1 MAKRHQSLIFFILL
15 VVGLGWLMGAIN
27 RPGAWYASLAKPSFN
42 PPGWVFGPTW
52 TVLYVMIAV
61 AGWRTYL
68 REKTTALP
76 MQLWFAQMALNFMW
90 SPVVFTLHSLAF
102 GLAII
107 LTMLAL
113 IVSFIAV
120 QWRDDKVAASLF
132 VPYAAWVAFAS
143 ILNFSLY
150 RLN

>member
-1 MAKRHQSLIFFILL
+1 
-15 VVGLGWLMGAIN
+15 
-27 RPGAWYASLAKPSFN
+27 
-42 PPGWVFGPTW
+42 
-52 TVLYVMIAV
+52 
-61 AGWRTYL
+61 
-68 REKTTALP
+68 